1 MNYEHKIVWI
11 TGASS
16 GIGKAMAEEYARKGA
31 FVILSSRNVEKLQAI
46 KDGIGNQGAVVP
58 LDLSDENSIMRAVE
72 AVMKQ
77 YGKVDI
83 LVNNGGISQRSLV
96 VETPLEV
103 DRKLFEVNYFG
114 NIALTKAVLPYM
126 IKNKGGSIGV
136 ISSITGKFGF
146 PLRASYAASK
156 HALHGFYET
165 LRAETQD
172 HGINVTIICPGRIKT
187 DISINALNKRGE
199 PSGEM
204 DPGQANGMPAEKC
217 AAKIV
222 RAIEKN
228 KKEVLV
234 GGTDILMV
242 YIRRFLPFLYYKIV
256 SKIDPK

>member
-16 GIGKAMAEEYARKGA
+16 GIGKAMAEEYAQKGA

-46 KDGIGNQGAVVP
+46 KDGIGSQGAVVP

-72 AVMKQ
+72 EVMKK
-77 YGKVDI
+77 YEKVDI

-234 GGTDILMV
+234 GGTDIIMV